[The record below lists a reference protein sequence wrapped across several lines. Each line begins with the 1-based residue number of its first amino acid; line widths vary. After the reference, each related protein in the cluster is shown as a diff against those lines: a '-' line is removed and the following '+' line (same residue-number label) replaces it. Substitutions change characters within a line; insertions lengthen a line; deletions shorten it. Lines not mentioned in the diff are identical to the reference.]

1 MDEMDVA
8 DDGDIPLPQQ
18 HLFLDQADGGGIC
31 CFQLGMNKLKK

>member
-18 HLFLDQADGGGIC
+18 HLFLDQADGGRNLLFPTGDE
-31 CFQLGMNKLKK
+31 